1 MSLQQVKIACL
12 QYDHTMPLFEGAV
25 KIVGV
30 DAAFETA
37 TIPSD
42 IFEKMIRDHAFDVAE
57 MGLTYYLRTLDFDDP
72 PFVALPIFLARAFRH
87 ASVYVNVHSGIQDPG
102 DLAGKVIGEFGMYGH
117 DAGIWS
123 KGIFID
129 EYGWRPERSRWI
141 IGASDWYMPP
151 FDFIP
156 RPHPAAVDVQPIP
169 HGRTLSEMLDRGE
182 VDAVISARA
191 PRCFMEG
198 SRNVARLFPDY
209 AQVERDY
216 YKRNAIFP
224 IMHTLVVRKELIS
237 RQAEIATAI
246 YKGFSQ
252 AKNLAMQRYK
262 SGMVE
267 QNIKSLVPWL
277 TPLLVANSQM
287 FPEDWWPYGIAA
299 NRLAI
304 ETFARYFFEQGLGK
318 KLRSVDELFPAALS
332 ATDFPNS

>member
-87 ASVYVNVHSGIQDPG
+87 ASVYVNVHSGIQGPD

-117 DAGIWS
+117 DAGIWP
-123 KGIFID
+123 KGIFMD
-129 EYGWRPERSRWI
+129 EYGWRPEQSRWI

-156 RPHPAAVDVQPIP
+156 QPHPAGVDVQPIP

-216 YKRNAIFP
+216 YKRTGIFP

-304 ETFARYFFEQGLGK
+304 KTFARYFFEQGLGK
-318 KLRSVDELFPAALS
+318 KLRSVDELFS
-332 ATDFPNS
+332 ASSVS